1 MKTTNKLLTVALT
14 GLFLTMAAQTAMATI
29 ITPPPEPFDGTW
41 TVDCDYGL
49 KFAVYTPVAGG
60 VMFVGGENDPL
71 QFAIGTTVT
80 WTPIYVLSDPNGYF
94 ASYDQTLDTAD
105 SFLGQE
111 REVNISF
118 TINGNDTPYI
128 VYSGYAGYWYQGI
141 KLIVDD
147 RLTGL
152 IKIQCATP
160 NPVPVPGAVWLLGSG
175 LLGLAALRRKGSQ
188 Q

>member
-71 QFAIGTTVT
+71 QFAITVKT
-80 WTPIYVLSDPNGYF
+80 YPVYTPIYVLADASGYF
-94 ASYDQTLDTAD
+94 ASYDPTLDADD
-105 SFLGQE
+105 SFLGE
-111 REVNISF
+111 DREVRITFAISG
-118 TINGNDTPYI
+118 IATPYT
-128 VYSGYAGYWYQGI
+128 VYDGGTYQGLQ
-141 KLIVDD
+141 LIVNDKK
-147 RLTGL
+147 TGL
-152 IKIQCATP
+152 IKVQCATP